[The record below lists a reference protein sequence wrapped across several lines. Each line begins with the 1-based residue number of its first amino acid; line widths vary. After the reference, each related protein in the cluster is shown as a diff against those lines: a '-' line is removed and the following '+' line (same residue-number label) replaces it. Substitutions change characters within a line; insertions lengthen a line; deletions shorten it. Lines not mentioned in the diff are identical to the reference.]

1 MLPVLPMANC
11 RKEVKIDTTNTH
23 IVDRLDAGTSI
34 NSVVVKLVYGT
45 KHPLVLKKASTII

>member
-1 MLPVLPMANC
+1 MKRDDL
-11 RKEVKIDTTNTH
+11 VKIDTTNTH

-34 NSVVVKLVYGT
+34 NSVVVKLVYGI